1 MFSHMNLLMVIPALD
16 AGGAE
21 WAFVRQA
28 NALSGSHVVTAYVP
42 YACDS
47 RPALLRAFDPNVRVV
62 SLPLP
67 HAWFHRVLYKL
78 SLLFPRLELEQRLH
92 RAVLGLLHRLERFQ
106 VVNPHLHSGTR
117 LVCDAFADDSVKIV
131 ETDHGDYA
139 LLKKEDP
146 SLQRHQAAFARL
158 DGVVCPSLANLEF
171 IRGMPWRSGCR
182 QTVIPYAAPCV
193 QVHAQVRVTDA
204 QNFTFG
210 LVARGV
216 AEKGWAEAL
225 AAFRLLRAGGCMNT
239 RLLFVGDG
247 PEIQRLRA
255 EVLSDEGVEFTGY
268 QPDISASMARCDVG
282 LLPSFFTAESLPNVI
297 IEFQA
302 QGKPVIATEVGGIP
316 EMLDHDG
323 QPCGIVI
330 PISPSLGRAD
340 VPALASAM
348 QRMMEDTAFYNLAAR
363 SAHAAFDR
371 YTPERCARAYT
382 HFFEEVCHQA

>member
-28 NALSGSHVVTAYVP
+28 NALSASHAVTAYVP

-47 RPALLRAFDPNVRVV
+47 RPALMSAFESNVRVV

-67 HAWFHRVLYKL
+67 HASFHRVLYKL
-78 SLLFPRLELEQRLH
+78 TLLFPRLALEQRLH

-106 VVNPHLHSGTR
+106 VVNSHLHSGTR
-117 LVCDAFADDSVKIV
+117 LACDAFADDSVKIV

-146 SLQRHQAAFARL
+146 SLQRHAAVFARL
-158 DGVVCPSLANLEF
+158 DGVVCPSQANLDF
-171 IRGMPWRSGCR
+171 IRDMPWRSGCR
-182 QTVIPYAAPCV
+182 RTVIPYAAPCV
-193 QVHAQVRVTDA
+193 QVDAKPRVTDSEC
-204 QNFTFG
+204 FTFG

-225 AAFRLLRAGGCMNT
+225 AAFRLLRASGCMKT

-247 PEIQRLRA
+247 PEIRRLRA
-255 EVLSDEGVEFTGY
+255 DVSVDEGVEFTGY

-282 LLPSFFTAESLPNVI
+282 LLPSYFTAESLPNVI

-302 QGKPVIATEVGGIP
+302 QGKPVIATLVGGIP
-316 EMLDHDG
+316 EMLVHDG
-323 QPCGIVI
+323 QPSGIVI
-330 PISPSLGRAD
+330 PISSSTGRAD
-340 VPALASAM
+340 VAALALAM
-348 QRMMEDTAFYNLAAR
+348 RRMMEDSDLCSRAAV
-363 SAHAAFDR
+363 SARAAFAR
-371 YTPERCARAYT
+371 YSPERCSMAYT
-382 HFFEEVCHQA
+382 RFFEEVCQKA